1 MNKLKKIIGYTIIT
15 FFIAILLF
23 AVAFM
28 IVNNFKMFSIQML
41 VLFTILLV
49 FRLAIYLID

>member
-1 MNKLKKIIGYTIIT
+1 MNKLKKIIGYTIIV